1 MTDLERAASK
11 RCRHFIEVLND
22 VRARR
27 SWSQRKL
34 CDEMDITIGTL
45 TKYLR
50 GVVDPGRVG
59 SDKLRRLAACRGVTL
74 DSLMRYFDTGVFSE
88 SLTID
93 DVASWIRSE
102 AGQQDLPVLLSALT
116 DSSCPRDLPV
126 VDIRKPV
133 YSFSDDEANEFT
145 GYIKEAM
152 KSLQKGRSSRE
163 IWRHCEE
170 TFSEMPLQPAEID
183 VLHDLLMGTIV
194 MDGEVFTKNVIQ
206 FSDRFPGVCPLVVS
220 LQKLDE
226 QHEIAALDSASEFCS
241 SHFEKVYA

>member
-1 MTDLERAASK
+1 MTDLERATSK

-34 CDEMDITIGTL
+34 CEEMDITIGTL

-59 SDKLRRLAACRGVTL
+59 SDKLRRLATCRGGTL

-102 AGQQDLPVLLSALT
+102 AGQQDLPLLLDALS
-116 DSSCPRDLPV
+116 DSSRPRDVPV

-133 YSFSDDEANEFT
+133 VTFSDDEANEFT

-152 KSLQKGRSSRE
+152 KCLQKGHSSRE

-170 TFSEMPLQPAEID
+170 QFSEMPLQPVEID
-183 VLHDLLMGTIV
+183 LLYDLLMGTIV
-194 MDGEVFTKNVIQ
+194 MDGKVFTKNVIQ

-226 QHEIAALDSASEFCS
+226 QREIAALNSASEFCS
-241 SHFEKVYA
+241 SHFEKVYV

>member
-1 MTDLERAASK
+1 MTDLERATSK

-34 CDEMDITIGTL
+34 CEEMDITIGTL

-50 GVVDPGRVG
+50 GLVDPGRVG

-88 SLTID
+88 SLTLD

-102 AGQQDLPVLLSALT
+102 AGQQDLPLLLDALS
-116 DSSCPRDLPV
+116 DSSTRDLPV

-133 YSFSDDEANEFT
+133 YSFTDDEADEFAS
-145 GYIKEAM
+145 YIKEAM

-170 TFSEMPLQPAEID
+170 DFSEMPLHPAEID
-183 VLHDLLMGTIV
+183 MLHDLLMGTVV
-194 MDGEVFTKNVIQ
+194 MDGNVFTKNVIG
-206 FSDRFPGVCPLVVS
+206 FADRFPGVCPLVTS

-226 QHEIAALDSASEFCS
+226 HHEIAALDSASEFCS
-241 SHFEKVYA
+241 SHFEKLYA

>member
-1 MTDLERAASK
+1 MTDLERATSK

-22 VRARR
+22 VRTRR

-34 CDEMDITIGTL
+34 CEEMDITIGTL

-74 DSLMRYFDTGVFSE
+74 DSLMRYFDNGVFSE
-88 SLTID
+88 SLTLD

-102 AGQQDLPVLLSALT
+102 AGQQDLPLLLDALS
-116 DSSCPRDLPV
+116 DSSTRDLPI
-126 VDIRKPV
+126 VDIQKRV
-133 YSFSDDEANEFT
+133 ISFSDDEANEFT

-152 KSLQKGRSSRE
+152 KSLQKARSSRE

-170 TFSEMPLQPAEID
+170 TLSEMPLHPAEID
-183 VLHDLLMGTIV
+183 MLHDLLMGTVV
-194 MDGEVFTKNVIQ
+194 MDGEVFTKNVIA
-206 FSDRFPGVCPLVVS
+206 FSDRFPGVCPLVIS

-226 QHEIAALDSASEFCS
+226 HHEVAALDSASEFCS